1 MLCNLHLTTACGR
14 ASPRGEAFERFASK
28 PYASQLKAVER
39 RVLMKKI
46 IAITGVVL
54 IALSCVLISLY
65 AIDHIK
71 MKNNMPVFF
80 STWGKDY
87 TSPEGITPEEA
98 VESAKQLLDDKS
110 KKEIENFENPKV
122 EEVVFSKAPGVIY
135 RFNKKTRI
143 TGRRLYKITF
153 HTFRDGLLG
162 PIVFYVDKI
171 CGEVVGMDYR
181 E

>member
-1 MLCNLHLTTACGR
+1 
-14 ASPRGEAFERFASK
+14 
-28 PYASQLKAVER
+28 
-39 RVLMKKI
+39 MKKI

-54 IALSCVLISLY
+54 IALSCVFTSLY

-71 MKNNMPVFF
+71 MKNNEPVFF

-87 TSPEGITPEEA
+87 APPEGITPEEA